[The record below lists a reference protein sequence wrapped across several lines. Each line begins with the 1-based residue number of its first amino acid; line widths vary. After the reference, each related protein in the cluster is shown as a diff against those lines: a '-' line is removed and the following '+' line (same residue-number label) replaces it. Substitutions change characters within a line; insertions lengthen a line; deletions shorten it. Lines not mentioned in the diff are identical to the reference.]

1 MGSEMCIRDRAW
13 ADTSQV
19 KVNEAI
25 TLNIELRG
33 TGNINMFSLPEINF
47 PGDMDVFPP
56 TSSFEKEKLWDQYT
70 GTMRW
75 QYILIPRN
83 AGQYQLPRVQISY
96 FNPKDKSW
104 SNTGTK
110 PIGLIILP
118 GETDFVGSTSGFTKE
133 EISLLGS
140 DIRYNITETPV
151 WILRDQSKIPIW
163 VWTSYVLAALLFV
176 ADHFKMKISSLKDMS
191 YVQAFIIGMFQ
202 VLAFIPGASRAGVTI
217 TGARFLGFDRSS
229 AAIFSMLLSIPIILA
244 SLVLT
249 SLDFISSS
257 EININLYHSLFAA
270 IVACITALVSIN
282 IMMRIIQSST
292 FNIFI
297 IYRVLLGFILLYFY
311 A

>member
-1 MGSEMCIRDRAW
+1 MFELQYFIIGIVQGFTEFLPISSSGHLVLVSQL
-13 ADTSQV
+13 TSWQDQGLFTDV
-19 KVNEAI
+19 AVHVGTLLAVIIYLRSHI
-25 TLNIELRG
+25 TTLIKSF
-33 TGNINMFSLPEINF
+33 FSA
-47 PGDMDVFPP
+47 
-56 TSSFEKEKLWDQYT
+56 T
-70 GTMRW
+70 
-75 QYILIPRN
+75 IP
-83 AGQYQLPRVQISY
+83 AVIVGFFI
-96 FNPKDKSW
+96 F
-104 SNTGTK
+104 
-110 PIGLIILP
+110 
-118 GETDFVGSTSGFTKE
+118 DFVQLYFRDIKVVAVTSVVF
-133 EISLLGS
+133 
-140 DIRYNITETPV
+140 
-151 WILRDQSKIPIW
+151 
-163 VWTSYVLAALLFV
+163 AALLFV
-176 ADHFKMKISSLKDMS
+176 ADHFKMKISSWKDMS

-257 EININLYHSLFAA
+257 EININLYQSLFAA